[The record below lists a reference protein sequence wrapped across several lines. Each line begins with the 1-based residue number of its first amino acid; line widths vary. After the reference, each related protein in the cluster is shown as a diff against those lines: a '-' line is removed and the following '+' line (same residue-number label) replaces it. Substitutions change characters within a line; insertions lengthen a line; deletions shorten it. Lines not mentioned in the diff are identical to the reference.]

1 MKVLM
6 ILFLVPIASSG
17 LMAQDTT
24 RVVSDSLSKVG
35 TSLYRDPHRARVLGT
50 FFPGAGHVYAGE
62 YWRGIADGIGAVAAI
77 GLGAV
82 VYSKHQEPFCIISPC
97 PRASQTPHRLAGAV
111 MIGTGLW
118 TWISEARDAP
128 HAAER
133 ANAKHRAKS
142 VVVTPF
148 IESATK
154 PKEMNAGIAVSW

>member
-1 MKVLM
+1 MKALIVLL
-6 ILFLVPIASSG
+6 IVPIAVSQ
-17 LMAQDTT
+17 LTAQDTT
-24 RVVSDSLSKVG
+24 RIVSDSVSKVG

-62 YWRGIADGIGAVAAI
+62 YWRGIADGIGAIAGI

-82 VYSKHQEPFCIISPC
+82 VYDRHQEPFCIISPC

-111 MIGTGLW
+111 MIATGVW

-133 ANAKHRAKS
+133 TNAKHRS
-142 VVVTPF
+142 EPVMITPF
-148 IESATK
+148 IESTTK
-154 PKEMNAGIAVSW
+154 PGEVNAGIAVRW